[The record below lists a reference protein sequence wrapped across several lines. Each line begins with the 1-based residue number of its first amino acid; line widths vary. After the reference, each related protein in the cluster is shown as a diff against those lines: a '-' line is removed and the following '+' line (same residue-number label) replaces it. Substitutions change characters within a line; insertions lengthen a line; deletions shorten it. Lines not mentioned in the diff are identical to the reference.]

1 MCQSHLDEVS
11 LAGTAQRLGLNSPYA
26 RSGFSGF
33 DDDGEASIGGGVW
46 VESDSLNDENSL
58 SKGKGRMYTGFD
70 FKGTPHRRYADF
82 LSGEPE
88 SVSNGAYRSAA
99 LELPNLNTGMTMPPP
114 PLPPKKVSK
123 FAKVPVG
130 WI

>member
-1 MCQSHLDEVS
+1 M
-11 LAGTAQRLGLNSPYA
+11 AGTAQRLELDSPYA
-26 RSGFSGF
+26 RSGFSGL
-33 DDDGEASIGGGVW
+33 DDGNEASVGGGVW

-58 SKGKGRMYTGFD
+58 SKGKGCVYTGFD
-70 FKGTPHRRYADF
+70 SKGTLHRRYAES

-88 SVSNGAYRSAA
+88 SVSNGACRSAA
-99 LELPNLNTGMTMPPP
+99 LEFPNLTNGMTMPPP

-130 WI
+130 